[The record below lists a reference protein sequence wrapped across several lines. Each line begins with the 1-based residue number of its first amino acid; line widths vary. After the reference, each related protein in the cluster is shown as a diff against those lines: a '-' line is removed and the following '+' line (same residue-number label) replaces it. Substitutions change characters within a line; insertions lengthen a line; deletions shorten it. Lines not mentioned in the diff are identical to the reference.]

1 MATAARKFVTI
12 SGLSDEVRIPRLGR
26 IRLGHINVNNASGNT
41 YPIEDPFFH
50 VPPEVQEVY
59 GEHPTELDIM
69 FPVNDRG
76 VVFPQAYEYY
86 GSARRLLCTGNGKE
100 AMRWNKDALVSQP
113 CGCPCDLLGKG
124 CKQRGHLMVMLP
136 KVKNQGGVYQV
147 DTGSINAI
155 IAINSTLNIL
165 APEDNPDSGMLGYFA
180 MVPMKLRRVARDI
193 YPNGMHKKS
202 YPLQLS
208 LNANEDEIKD
218 LRARRDE
225 ILAKTRC
232 WVVEQPEQTT
242 PEDDP
247 GMIITI
253 DDKPLERTSTTADTP
268 LVSVQSNLARESTQQ
283 TSEQIPETSLT
294 SSSAPLQAL
303 QAAEE
308 PKPTPNETRTEIAH
322 PTNAQP
328 QPTAQAPKNPT
339 PPANQAFPRHSRP
352 TLSSSTEAPAP
363 AQGQPTRTAVPTA
376 RESVTPLSMT
386 LTRPQQDRI
395 LAKTRGINIPD
406 DIVRQKTATL
416 TKKEA
421 SGLIDRL
428 DRGDFSFFEKREVK
442 AVPLP
447 QSA

>member
-1 MATAARKFVTI
+1 
-12 SGLSDEVRIPRLGR
+12 
-26 IRLGHINVNNASGNT
+26 
-41 YPIEDPFFH
+41 
-50 VPPEVQEVY
+50 
-59 GEHPTELDIM
+59 
-69 FPVNDRG
+69 
-76 VVFPQAYEYY
+76 
-86 GSARRLLCTGNGKE
+86 
-100 AMRWNKDALVSQP
+100 
-113 CGCPCDLLGKG
+113 
-124 CKQRGHLMVMLP
+124 
-136 KVKNQGGVYQV
+136 
-147 DTGSINAI
+147 
-155 IAINSTLNIL
+155 
-165 APEDNPDSGMLGYFA
+165 
-180 MVPMKLRRVARDI
+180 MKLRRVARDI

-218 LRARRDE
+218 LRARREE

-232 WVVEQPEQTT
+232 WVVEQPEQTN

-322 PTNAQP
+322 PTNTQP
-328 QPTAQAPKNPT
+328 QPTAQAPMNPT
-339 PPANQAFPRHSRP
+339 PPADQAFPRHSRP
-352 TLSSSTEAPAP
+352 TLSPSTEAPAP

-428 DRGDFSFFEKREVK
+428 DRGEFSFFEKREVK

>member
-26 IRLGHINVNNASGNT
+26 IRLGHINVNNASGST

-113 CGCPCDLLGKG
+113 CSCPCDLLGKG

-218 LRARRDE
+218 LRARREE

-232 WVVEQPEQTT
+232 WVVEQPEQTN

-253 DDKPLERTSTTADTP
+253 DDKPLERASATADTP
-268 LVSVQSNLARESTQQ
+268 VLSVQTSLARESTQQ
-283 TSEQIPETSLT
+283 TSEQMPETSPT
-294 SSSAPLQAL
+294 PANTPLEAL
-303 QAAEE
+303 QAADQPTPTHSE
-308 PKPTPNETRTEIAH
+308 PKAEIAH
-322 PTNAQP
+322 PANAQP
-328 QPTAQAPKNPT
+328 QPTAQAPKSST
-339 PPANQAFPRHSRP
+339 PLADQAFLPPNRP
-352 TLSSSTEAPAP
+352 TLSLGTAAHAP
-363 AQGQPTRTAVPTA
+363 AQGPPTRTAVPTA

-395 LAKTRGINIPD
+395 LAKTREIKIPD
-406 DIVRQKTATL
+406 DIVRQKTASL

>member
-1 MATAARKFVTI
+1 
-12 SGLSDEVRIPRLGR
+12 
-26 IRLGHINVNNASGNT
+26 
-41 YPIEDPFFH
+41 
-50 VPPEVQEVY
+50 
-59 GEHPTELDIM
+59 
-69 FPVNDRG
+69 
-76 VVFPQAYEYY
+76 
-86 GSARRLLCTGNGKE
+86 
-100 AMRWNKDALVSQP
+100 
-113 CGCPCDLLGKG
+113 
-124 CKQRGHLMVMLP
+124 
-136 KVKNQGGVYQV
+136 
-147 DTGSINAI
+147 
-155 IAINSTLNIL
+155 
-165 APEDNPDSGMLGYFA
+165 
-180 MVPMKLRRVARDI
+180 
-193 YPNGMHKKS
+193 
-202 YPLQLS
+202 
-208 LNANEDEIKD
+208 
-218 LRARRDE
+218 
-225 ILAKTRC
+225 
-232 WVVEQPEQTT
+232 
-242 PEDDP
+242 
-247 GMIITI
+247 MIITI
-253 DDKPLERTSTTADTP
+253 DDKPLERPNATADTP

-283 TSEQIPETSLT
+283 TSEQMPETSPT
-294 SSSAPLQAL
+294 PSMAQAHMANAPLQAL
-303 QAAEE
+303 QADEA
-308 PKPTPNETRTEIAH
+308 PTPTPSGTRTEIAH

-339 PPANQAFPRHSRP
+339 PPADQAFPRHSRP

>member
-1 MATAARKFVTI
+1 MATTARKFVTI

-26 IRLGHINVNNASGNT
+26 IRLGHINVNNASGST

-100 AMRWNKDALVSQP
+100 AMRWNKEALVSQP

-218 LRARRDE
+218 LRARREE

-232 WVVEQPEQTT
+232 WVVEQPEQTN

-253 DDKPLERTSTTADTP
+253 DDKPLERANATADTP
-268 LVSVQSNLARESTQQ
+268 VLSVQTSLARESTQQ
-283 TSEQIPETSLT
+283 TSDQMPETSPT
-294 SSSAPLQAL
+294 PANTPLEAL
-303 QAAEE
+303 QAADRPTPTHSE
-308 PKPTPNETRTEIAH
+308 PKAEIAH
-322 PTNAQP
+322 PANAQP
-328 QPTAQAPKNPT
+328 QPTAQAPKSST
-339 PPANQAFPRHSRP
+339 PLADQAFPRPGRP
-352 TLSSSTEAPAP
+352 TLSPSVEAPTP
-363 AQGQPTRTAVPTA
+363 AQGQPTRTPVPTA

-395 LAKTRGINIPD
+395 LAKTRGIKIPD
-406 DIVRQKTATL
+406 DIVRQKTARL